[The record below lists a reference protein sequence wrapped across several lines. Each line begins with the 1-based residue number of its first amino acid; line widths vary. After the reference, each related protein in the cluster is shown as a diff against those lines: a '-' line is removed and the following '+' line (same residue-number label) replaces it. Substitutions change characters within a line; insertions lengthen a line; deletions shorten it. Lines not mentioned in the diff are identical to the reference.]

1 MLVEDLNQLKG
12 FLKKGGRTIV
22 IGSGAMGLYTAN
34 ELVKRGKH
42 VLVIES
48 GGTILGGFPSTSYS
62 SIGMKHDGIKNGR
75 SRTLGG
81 TTNLWGG
88 QLAEFQ
94 PIDFS
99 GRDWMPESAWP
110 VLFNEIAPYYRLTY
124 ENLGIEHEYQ
134 NDDKVCK
141 SVLGEKPKFSEG
153 IEFFLTRWLKIPN
166 FADYYR
172 KQISGNPNFQVLIN
186 HTVVGFDSIGE
197 QITAVK
203 VSDHK
208 RQVHKINGDIIVVAS
223 GTIETARLLLHS
235 ASETNWACPWRHNK
249 NIGARFHDH
258 LGGRVAYVYPYNTKR
273 FFENFCTIVFRN
285 HKFQPK
291 IRLNNE
297 IIKADRLLSIHGMFT
312 FESSVSE
319 NLTYLKQFVK
329 AAIYRRNFSD
339 LRYLPSNLFACG
351 KYLLPLIWKYV
362 YDHRIFVPSK
372 SRISFMIQAE
382 QTPRKES
389 RITIDPSVIDENGLP
404 RVILDWQFFEEDLL
418 AIKQFTVRADRAL
431 RKAGLAQLK
440 IIDDLYEEEPS
451 FMQSLH
457 DTYHQ
462 SGGALMGTSDRNG
475 VVNRNL
481 KVFGTENLY
490 VAGSSTFRTGSGA
503 NSVFT
508 ALAFATRLVDHL
520 TSNHEPN

>member
-1 MLVEDLNQLKG
+1 MLVDDLNQLKG
-12 FLKKGGRTIV
+12 LMKRGLRTIV
-22 IGSGAMGLYTAN
+22 IGSGAIGLYTAN
-34 ELVKRGKH
+34 EIVKRGNQ

-48 GGTILGGFPSTSYS
+48 GGTSLGGFSPESFS
-62 SIGMKHDGIKNGR
+62 SIGIKHNGIKNGR

-94 PIDFS
+94 PIDFT
-99 GRDWMPESAWP
+99 GRDWIPESEWP

-124 ENLGIEHEYQ
+124 ENLGIEYEFQ
-134 NDDKVCK
+134 NDEKVCK
-141 SVLGEKPKFSEG
+141 SVLGENPIFSEG
-153 IEFFLTRWLKIPN
+153 IEIFLTRWLKIPN

-172 KQISGNPNFQVLIN
+172 RQISESPNLIVLIN
-186 HTVVGFDSIGE
+186 HTVVGFDSIGK
-197 QITAVK
+197 QITTVK
-203 VSDHK
+203 VSDRK
-208 RQVHKINGDIIVVAS
+208 RRVHEINGDTIVVAA

-235 ASETNWACPWRHNK
+235 ASETNWSCPWRHNK
-249 NIGARFHDH
+249 NIGVRFHDH
-258 LGGRVAYVYPYNTKR
+258 FGGRVAYVYPYNTKK
-273 FFENFCTIVFRN
+273 FFETFCTIVFRN

-297 IIKADRLLSIHGMFT
+297 IIKADQLLSIHGMFT

-319 NLTYLKQFVK
+319 NLIFLKQFVK
-329 AAIYRRNFSD
+329 AAIYSRKFSGLRD
-339 LRYLPSNLFACG
+339 LPRNLFSCG

-372 SRISFMIQAE
+372 SKISFMIQAE
-382 QTPRKES
+382 QTPLKES
-389 RITIDPSVIDENGLP
+389 RIKIDPNVIDENGLP
-404 RVILDWQFFEEDLL
+404 RVILDWQLFGGDLL
-418 AIKQFTVRADRAL
+418 SIKQFTVRADRAL
-431 RKAGLAQLK
+431 RKAGLARLE
-440 IIDDLYEEEPS
+440 IIEDLYEEEPN
-451 FMQSLH
+451 FMESLH

-462 SGGALMGTSDRNG
+462 SGGALMGTSDQDG
-475 VVNRNL
+475 IVNRNL

-508 ALAFATRLVDHL
+508 ALAFATRLVEHL
-520 TSNHEPN
+520 TSNHESN